1 MNDIVAMG
9 SYRPYLLRA
18 LWEWI
23 ADNGMTPH
31 ILVDATRAGV
41 QVPPHTVNDGRVVLN
56 IADQA
61 VGKLHMGNE
70 AIAFHA
76 RFGGV
81 SHAVSVPVSA
91 VLAIYARETGQGMAM
106 PEEPGDAAGL
116 DDDAAS
122 GAPDAVPGSST
133 QGQDASPVDDTPDD
147 DPPPPR
153 RGGHL
158 RVVK

>member
-1 MNDIVAMG
+1 MNDTAAPAMT

-31 ILVDATRAGV
+31 ILVDATRPGV
-41 QVPPHTVNDGRVVLN
+41 QVPAHTVKDGRVVLN

-76 RFGGV
+76 RFGGI
-81 SHAVSVPVSA
+81 SHAVTVPVPA

-106 PEEPGDAAGL
+106 PDDPTVAADAA
-116 DDDAAS
+116 DAAES
-122 GAPDAVPGSST
+122 AAAEVPT
-133 QGQDASPVDDTPDD
+133 TDPPTDPPDD
-147 DPPPPR
+147 GPPAPR
-153 RGGHL
+153 RVGHL